1 MPTPATHRPP
11 RLDLGFLV
19 FEGCMP
25 SGLFAAADL
34 ARAANLRTGRE
45 LFRIAWAS
53 LDGRPVRTGEDGPRL
68 QPTCA
73 FADAACDAWLVPGLW
88 SVSEATLLQA
98 VDALAPEVAALR
110 ALPAATQLWA
120 YCTGVALLAQAGRL
134 DGRAAT
140 ATWWLRGALAR
151 RHTRV
156 RWRFDDLLVEDGG
169 VRTACG
175 PNGHLPL
182 MGAALEARLS
192 PDARRDVED
201 VLMLPR
207 PREWMPVFRP
217 VEMIAIADA
226 RLRRALAFAQRCPA
240 QALTLEAAAGWLGMS
255 VRSFARLVQS
265 GTGLAAGDW
274 LRRVKLRQVGE
285 ALAASDEP
293 VKAIVDRLGFG
304 SEASL
309 YRAFQRTVGCT
320 PAQFRHRFGARR
332 AVSAPGASRSAAAPA
347 RPAAGPAPAP
357 RPPAA
362 RTPASSRGSAR

>member
-1 MPTPATHRPP
+1 MPSPATRHPP

-19 FEGCMP
+19 FDGCMP

-34 ARAANLRTGRE
+34 ARAANLRAGRE
-45 LFRIAWAS
+45 LFRVAWAS
-53 LDGRPVRTGEDGPRL
+53 LDGRPVRAGEDGPRL

-73 FADAACDAWLVPGLW
+73 FADATCDAWLVPGLW
-88 SVSEATLLQA
+88 AVSEATLLQA
-98 VDALAPEVAALR
+98 VEALAPEVAALR
-110 ALPAATQLWA
+110 ALPASTQLWA
-120 YCTGVALLAQAGRL
+120 YCTGVALLARAGRL

-151 RHTRV
+151 GHARV
-156 RWRFDDLLVEDGG
+156 RWRFDDLLVDDGG

-182 MGAALEARLS
+182 MAAALEARLS
-192 PDARRDVED
+192 PQARRDVED

-226 RLRRALAFAQRCPA
+226 RLRRALAFAQGCPA
-240 QALTLEAAAGWLGMS
+240 QALTLEAAAARLGMS
-255 VRSFARLVQS
+255 VRSFARLVQA

-274 LRRVKLRQVGE
+274 LRRAKLRQVGE

-304 SEASL
+304 SEAGL

-320 PAQFRHRFGARR
+320 PAQFRQRFSAR
-332 AVSAPGASRSAAAPA
+332 GASRSAAAPA
-347 RPAAGPAPAP
+347 RPPAAPAPAP
-357 RPPAA
+357 RSPGA
-362 RTPASSRGSAR
+362 RIPASSRGSAR